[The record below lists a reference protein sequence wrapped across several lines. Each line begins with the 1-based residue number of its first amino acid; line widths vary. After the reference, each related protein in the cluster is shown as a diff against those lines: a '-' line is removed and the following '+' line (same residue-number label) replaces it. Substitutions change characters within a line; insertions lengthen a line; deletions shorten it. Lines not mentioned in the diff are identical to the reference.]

1 MNFLYEGL
9 PVFHVPQC
17 YKLFPWGINSRKKY
31 RSGVVNYCG
40 QFRNTPWFEVGLVTT
55 AWRVQRLRMQETSSD
70 TESSCCKLFINDPWK
85 LTSGIYTQQTM
96 VLIFVLSPY
105 RLLAPKCQKV
115 HLSHFGKRWGWKR
128 TFSSNN
134 GKILS
139 QHSPD
144 TPQIE
149 LKSSRLHC

>member
-1 MNFLYEGL
+1 MEAVNTSEASVNFCETTWRYVPEDSHLHLVNFLYEGL

-40 QFRNTPWFEVGLVTT
+40 QFRNTQWFEVGVLLPRHG
-55 AWRVQRLRMQETSSD
+55 AWCWYLS
-70 TESSCCKLFINDPWK
+70 
-85 LTSGIYTQQTM
+85 
-96 VLIFVLSPY
+96 LSPY
-105 RLLAPKCQKV
+105 LLLAPKCQKV
-115 HLSHFGKRWGWKR
+115 HLSHFGKRWGWTH
-128 TFSSNN
+128 TFSSNT

-139 QHSPD
+139 QHSPE